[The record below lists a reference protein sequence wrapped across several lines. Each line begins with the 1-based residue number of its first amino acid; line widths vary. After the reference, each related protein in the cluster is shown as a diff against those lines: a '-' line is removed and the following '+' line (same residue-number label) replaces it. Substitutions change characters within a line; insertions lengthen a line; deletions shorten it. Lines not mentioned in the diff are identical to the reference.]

1 MLPNPNWTDKQHLTG
16 LSKLSGKCAV
26 PCWEPADLYS
36 LSVFSLLLFRF
47 TARHGAPAP
56 RPEEHVTLSVCYTAE
71 NRAAEW
77 KMNWT
82 TQSTAAA
89 SYLGW
94 EKWNWKYS
102 SLQSSACLCCWLAN
116 RGRKW
121 VKQIIDD
128 QEIHMCTVENQT
140 SVNGYTK
147 TEVSIKS
154 LLFSFLPHLETT
166 TTYNFL
172 SWLVH
177 VWLTWPTV
185 KTPLLKTT
193 VTFFKLKSN

>member
-121 VKQIIDD
+121 VKQIDPRKGDKIVSWFW
-128 QEIHMCTVENQT
+128 EIPTYDILPEELTDTVA
-140 SVNGYTK
+140 V
-147 TEVSIKS
+147 
-154 LLFSFLPHLETT
+154 P
-166 TTYNFL
+166 
-172 SWLVH
+172 
-177 VWLTWPTV
+177 
-185 KTPLLKTT
+185 
-193 VTFFKLKSN
+193 